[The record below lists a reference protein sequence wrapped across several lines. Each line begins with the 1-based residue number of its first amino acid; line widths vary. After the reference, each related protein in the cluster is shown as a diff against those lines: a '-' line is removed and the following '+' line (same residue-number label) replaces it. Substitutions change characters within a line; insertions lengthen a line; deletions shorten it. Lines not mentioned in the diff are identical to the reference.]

1 MVKINKHIDTKPMF
15 LNWEIDVLLVFFG
28 VFYIGVLFT
37 DSFTSLILFVFA
49 GMITSYLYNK
59 FKSTTIKGISKH
71 VIYMLD
77 IKTPKHLIPSSK
89 RNFIGA

>member
-28 VFYIGVLFT
+28 IFYMGILFT
-37 DSFTSLILFVFA
+37 NSFSSLILFVFT
-49 GMITSYLYNK
+49 GIFVSYLYNK
-59 FKSTTIKGISKH
+59 FKSTTIRGISKH
-71 VIYMLD
+71 IIYMLD
-77 IKTPKHLIPSSK
+77 IKTPKYLIPSNK